1 MELRVKSW
9 GLDLSC
15 LFVLKSHLDWEPP
28 HKKHCFL
35 LISCNLICT
44 NSYIIAVLPAR

>member
-1 MELRVKSW
+1 MELPVKSW

-28 HKKHCFL
+28 HKNTVFY
-35 LISCNLICT
+35 
-44 NSYIIAVLPAR
+44 SYPVI